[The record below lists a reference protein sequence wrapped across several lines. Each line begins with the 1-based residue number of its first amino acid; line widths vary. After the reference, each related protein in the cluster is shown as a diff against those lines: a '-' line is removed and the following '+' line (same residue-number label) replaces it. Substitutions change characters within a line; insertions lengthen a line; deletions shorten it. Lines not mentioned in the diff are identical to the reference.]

1 MISMTSPLVMIG
13 MPVYNGEQ
21 YLACALESLMAQ
33 DYAQWKLQ
41 IADNQSTDATR
52 EIAESYVSKDP
63 RISYVR
69 HEKNMGAVSNFLF
82 LADLS
87 DGPYF
92 MWAAADDEWSSN
104 YVSSCV
110 AALESNRE
118 VGFAGGGI
126 CNTDDAGARIRT
138 YGSFSDFEAPS
149 VTERVGRFLAAI
161 EVNGKANMIYSVF
174 RAELVQT
181 LCRIPNIFNGWGS
194 DMAFVAAGLSR
205 AQYRQVSEATLYK
218 RVVSES
224 DIRTARLLAKQR
236 YAGVEFGGNFPPS
249 YFLSYIRSLIRGMPS
264 SNLRLLALR
273 IMLPRFFRLS
283 MGLKVGRCP

>member
-1 MISMTSPLVMIG
+1 
-13 MPVYNGEQ
+13 
-21 YLACALESLMAQ
+21 MAQ

-52 EIAESYVSKDP
+52 EIAESYMSKDP
-63 RISYVR
+63 RISYLR

-82 LADLS
+82 LADLAG
-87 DGPYF
+87 GPYF

-126 CNTDDAGARIRT
+126 CNTDDAGARIRA
-138 YGSFSDFEAPS
+138 YGSFSDFEASS

-181 LCRIPNIFNGWGS
+181 LCRIPNIFDGWGS

-205 AQYRQVSEATLYK
+205 AQYRQVSGATLYK
-218 RVVSES
+218 RVISES

-236 YAGVEFGGNFPPS
+236 YAEVEFGGNFPPS
-249 YFLSYIRSLIRGMPS
+249 YFLSYMRSLIRGMPS
-264 SNLRLLALR
+264 PNLRRLALR

-283 MGLKVGRCP
+283 MSSAVRRCL